1 MVVLETRPFKSTK
14 SPGLSMQTVDSPI
27 PQGIFTLILPFARI
41 DWTLLVA
48 DETALPA
55 VGTILDEAPA
65 GARVLLV
72 AEVADEAEQLVFDTA
87 AELTTVWCHRGEQ
100 HDGFG
105 MLAAQVPGTWP
116 FPMGAVRA
124 GPGWKPRPRVPSAGT
139 CSASAAWSGSR
150 CTPGATGS
158 WTSPITRTTT
168 PARTDLCRRAST
180 TGRSAKEKTIIIPN
194 GPEYY
199 DLSHL
204 SAPGQPLPQG
214 ARRRPSAVGTTRPH
228 RQSTDRPRRFG
239 VLFNQR

>member
-1 MVVLETRPFKSTK
+1 MVARTVTELGGVDILVNAAAQ
-14 SPGLSMQTVDSPI
+14 PGGAGTPRGQ
-27 PQGIFTLILPFARI
+27 A
-41 DWTLLVA
+41 
-48 DETALPA
+48 ALPA

-87 AELTTVWCHRGEQ
+87 AELTTVWCHRSEQ

-105 MLAAQVPGTWP
+105 MLASQ
-116 FPMGAVRA
+116 AVRDLA
-124 GPGWKPRPRVPSAGT
+124 LPHGRG
-139 CSASAAWSGSR
+139 AAWSGSR

-158 WTSPITRTTT
+158 WASPITRTTT

-180 TGRSAKEKTIIIPN
+180 SGRSAKEKTIIIPN

-204 SAPGQPLPQG
+204 SALGQPLPQG
-214 ARRRPSAVGTTRPH
+214 ARRRPWPSA
-228 RQSTDRPRRFG
+228 RRDPIDKALTAPGASVYFSIRG
-239 VLFNQR
+239 KGFEA